1 VTTEALS
8 TKQDKNP
15 ALHTY
20 GPVPSRRLG
29 FSLGIDIVPFKI
41 CSLNCIY
48 CQLGPTPKKTIH
60 RKEYFAPSDIV
71 SQIKKK
77 LSSGQRID
85 YITFS
90 GSGEPTLNNA
100 LGKIIREIKKTT
112 SIPVAVLTNSTLLSQ
127 KSVRNALMAAD
138 LVVPSLDAA
147 TQETFVKVNRPH
159 SSFKLEEII
168 EDLQKFRQEF
178 KGSIWLEIMLVKGV
192 NDSPFHIRK
201 LKEAI
206 AKIKPAKVQLNTVI
220 RPPAEKHARP
230 LSLKDLE
237 KIKNILGENCDIIV
251 ESLREA
257 QISSPE
263 NIEAAILSL
272 IRRRPVTL
280 AEISAS
286 LGKGKDKIKKSLDSL
301 LEEGKIKPVT
311 HKGLKYFEP
320 K

>member
-1 VTTEALS
+1 LTTEVLS
-8 TKQDKNP
+8 IKQDKSQ

-29 FSLGIDIVPFKI
+29 FSLGIDIIPFKT

-48 CQLGPTPKKTIH
+48 CQLGPTPKKAIS
-60 RKEYFAPSDIV
+60 RKEYFSPSDIV

-100 LGKIIREIKKTT
+100 LGKIIKEIKKTT
-112 SIPVAVLTNSTLLSQ
+112 SIPVAVLTNSTLLSL
-127 KSVRNALMAAD
+127 KSVRDALMDAD

-147 TQETFVKVNRPH
+147 TQEIFVKVNRPH
-159 SSFKLEEII
+159 SSLKLEEII
-168 EDLQKFRQEF
+168 EGLLKLRNEF
-178 KGSIWLEIMLVKGV
+178 KGAIWLEIMLVKGV
-192 NDSPFHIRK
+192 NDSLSHIRK
-201 LKEAI
+201 LKKAI
-206 AKIKPAKVQLNTVI
+206 NKIKPEKVQLNTVI
-220 RPPAEKHARP
+220 RPPAEKHARL
-230 LSLKDLE
+230 LSLKELE
-237 KIKNILGENCDIIV
+237 KIRNILGENCEIIV
-251 ESLREA
+251 ESHREG
-257 QISSPE
+257 QISTPE
-263 NIEAAILSL
+263 KLEEAILSL
-272 IRRRPVTL
+272 IQRRPVTL

-286 LGKGKDKIKKSLDSL
+286 LAKSEDKIKKSLDSL
-301 LEEGKIKPVT
+301 LAEGKIKSVI